1 MNLVKK
7 FIPTFLLA
15 QCLIINLLTIQ
26 PVKAQVNLWGEN
38 NVVTCAFNNIGF
50 KEQDPRQIVVNIIKI
65 VLGFLGTIAVVL
77 IIYAGF
83 MWMTA
88 GGKPDNVAKAQKII
102 SAAVIGLIIILAS
115 YALTMFITKAL
126 SNAMK

>member
-1 MNLVKK
+1 MNLIKK
-7 FIPTFLLA
+7 FIPTLLLA

-26 PVKAQVNLWGEN
+26 PVKAQVNLWGEGN
-38 NVVTCAFNNIGF
+38 IATCAFNNIGF
-50 KEQDPRQIVVNIIKI
+50 RERDPRQIVVDVIKI
-65 VLGFLGTIAVVL
+65 ILGFLGTIAVVL
-77 IIYAGF
+77 ILYAGF
-83 MWMTA
+83 IWMTA

-115 YALTMFITKAL
+115 YGLTMFITKAL